1 MSKLRDLQCA
11 VGRGILCHD
20 QGSIVEAILG
30 DGLDPAARLQIYANH
45 YRSSLTEALKA
56 IYPVVCRLV
65 DERFFGFA
73 ADRYIDSSP
82 PRKPCL
88 FEFGETFAD
97 FLAGFP
103 PCRTLPYLPDVA
115 RLEWAINAALHSP
128 AEAPLEAGAFAAV
141 TPADYP
147 RLVFRLQPSL
157 RLIAS
162 PWPVDLIW
170 QANQPGAEDS
180 VDLDQGACRLEIRQ
194 LGEEVVFRRL
204 EPAEFDLRGFLAVG
218 RPLEAALAAVLET
231 DRLFDPAMAL
241 SRLFGEGLVTGYAF
255 AAIEIPQSTEA
266 LP

>member
-11 VGRGILCHD
+11 VGRGILGHD

-30 DGLDPAARLQIYANH
+30 DGLDPAARLQIYASH
-45 YRSSLTEALKA
+45 YRSSLTEALTA

-88 FEFGETFAD
+88 FEFGQTFAD

-115 RLEWAINAALHSP
+115 RLEWAINAALHAP
-128 AEAPLEAGAFAAV
+128 AETPLEAGAFAAV
-141 TPADYP
+141 ASDDYP

-162 PWPVDLIW
+162 PWPIDLIW
-170 QANQPGAEDS
+170 RANRPGAEGS
-180 VDLDQGACRLEIRQ
+180 VDLDQGGCRLEIHQ

-204 EPAEFDLRGFLAVG
+204 EPAEFDLRGFLAAG
-218 RPLEAALAAVLET
+218 RPLEAAIAAVLEY